1 MTTTSQPERAWLGV
15 VSAEHARRAAAGG
28 FIQLNHGKRPGVAR
42 LRLGDGFVIYSPTD
56 QYGGKTPL
64 RAFTALGVVADAEP
78 YQAEPM
84 SMGAHGIV
92 SPWRRRIDF
101 DPVEPAALTDLS
113 AGLILTQQPNWGY
126 QLRRG
131 LVTLAVEDFL
141 LLRSAM
147 AQR

>member
-15 VSAEHARRAAAGG
+15 VSANHARRATAGG

-56 QYGGKTPL
+56 LYGGKTPL

-92 SPWRRRIDF
+92 SPWRRRVDF
-101 DPVEPAALTDLS
+101 APVEPAALADLS
-113 AGLILTQQPNWGY
+113 AELILTQQPNWGY